1 MQNYSPISI
10 EKKTYCQNKNC
21 AVIITHKIDSHILRY
36 FSFLKRE
43 MENIMDLVILYDN
56 SLQDIKVEDFSGLQ
70 FHLFN
75 SNELDGFF
83 HYSNKKLPNPLI
95 ALIEFSK
102 KKKYQHYLLMEN
114 DLVLSGNLR
123 TFLMSVNKAD
133 CDYMHIATDILGGP
147 EEHWPINYIRNN
159 PFKNIYFSWSQIFY
173 VSYRFLTDLA
183 AFINENNS
191 FYYEFLLP
199 TMAYNRGYSIRQF
212 ENMGYNFQL
221 SWGPPEVYEYKYQY
235 ERKFNTFYHPI
246 KNLSIVDFL

>member
-1 MQNYSPISI
+1 MFQN
-10 EKKTYCQNKNC
+10 CL
-21 AVIITHKIDSHILRY
+21 VLITHKIDEGVLKY
-36 FSFLKRE
+36 LSFLNQE
-43 MENIMDLVILYDN
+43 TSGIMDFIILYDCAY
-56 SLQDIKVEDFSGLQ
+56 SMLDAKEYPHFT
-70 FHLFN
+70 FYFFN
-75 SNELDGFF
+75 SKELNDFF
-83 HYSNKKLPNPLI
+83 LRGNKSLPNPLI
-95 ALIEFSK
+95 ALLDMIK
-102 KKKYQHYLLMEN
+102 HKRYQHYLLMEN

-173 VSYRFLTDLA
+173 VSYRFLTDLG

-221 SWGPPEVYEYKYQY
+221 SWGPAEIYEHLYQY
-235 ERKFNTFYHPI
+235 ERKHNTFYHPI
-246 KNLSIVDFL
+246 KDLSIIQYQ

>member
-1 MQNYSPISI
+1 M
-10 EKKTYCQNKNC
+10 EKQHDNC
-21 AVIITHKIDSHILRY
+21 VVFLTHKNDGELFRY
-36 FSFLKRE
+36 IHYLKKE
-43 MENIMDLVILYDN
+43 ISNYMDFVILYDCHSQELN
-56 SLQDIKVEDFSGLQ
+56 PMDYPDLHFFS
-70 FHLFN
+70 FN
-75 SNELDGFF
+75 SIELEGFF
-83 HYSNKKLPNPLI
+83 HYNNTMLPNPLV

-102 KKKYQHYLLMEN
+102 RTEYQHYLLMEN
-114 DLVLSGNLR
+114 DIVFTGDLHACIQLVD
-123 TFLMSVNKAD
+123 SVQ

-183 AFINENNS
+183 AFIKENNS

-221 SWGPPEVYEYKYQY
+221 SWGPAEIYEHLYQY
-235 ERKFNTFYHPI
+235 ERKHNTFYHPI
-246 KNLSIVDFL
+246 KDLSIIQYQ